1 MLTKKLLRV
10 MLSFFFCIG
19 LAAAA
24 IAGGHGTPNHYLDD
38 KNSSNTMGNDGI
50 EFDYSPMTVSSG
62 LVSASS
68 WNSDDE
74 VIDFD
79 YSPREDSKVI
89 ATHPSMNIDSEDIQF
104 DYSPMP
110 VNCGT
115 PYC

>member
-1 MLTKKLLRV
+1 
-10 MLSFFFCIG
+10 
-19 LAAAA
+19 
-24 IAGGHGTPNHYLDD
+24 
-38 KNSSNTMGNDGI
+38 MGNDGI

-62 LVSASS
+62 FGSASS
-68 WNSDDE
+68 WNSDGE
-74 VIDFD
+74 VIEFD